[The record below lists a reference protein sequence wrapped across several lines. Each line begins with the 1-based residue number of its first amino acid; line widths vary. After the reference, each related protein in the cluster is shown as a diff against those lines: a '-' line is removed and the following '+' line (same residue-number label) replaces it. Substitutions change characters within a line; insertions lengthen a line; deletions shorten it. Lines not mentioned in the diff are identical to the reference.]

1 MPATDYIGKIGK
13 SPLGT
18 LADKAAAEIVAAKGS
33 RAVCVDPS
41 GVVTVELYDDAVPE
55 DRIGNYTGEAG
66 RLALGLLIL
75 GDLKEMMAERGVQAA
90 QRRYVV
96 REGARRAA

>member
-18 LADKAAAEIVAAKGS
+18 LADKAAAEIVAAKGP
-33 RAVCVDPS
+33 RAVCVSPD
-41 GVVTVELYDDAVPE
+41 GTVTLEHYVDAVPE
-55 DRIGNYTGEAG
+55 DVIGHYTGEAG
-66 RLALGLLIL
+66 RLQLALLIL

-90 QRRYVV
+90 RRRYVV
-96 REGARRAA
+96 GWGRRAA